1 MKKEEI
7 SMWIRFIE
15 VKIQHDKLDE
25 ARKIYN
31 EEIVPTVKTQKGNI
45 ETFLMES
52 KDREGVVISFTSWE
66 TQENGDA
73 YERGGTYVEMVN
85 KVKHTFAGIPT
96 LWSYEVKK

>member
-1 MKKEEI
+1 
-7 SMWIRFIE
+7 MWIRLIE
-15 VKIQHDKLDE
+15 IKIQLDKLDE
-25 ARKIYN
+25 ARTIYN
-31 EEIVPTVKTQKGNI
+31 EEIVPTVRTQKGNI

-73 YERGGTYVEMVN
+73 YEKSGTYVQMVN
-85 KVKHTFAGIPT
+85 KVKHTFAGTPT